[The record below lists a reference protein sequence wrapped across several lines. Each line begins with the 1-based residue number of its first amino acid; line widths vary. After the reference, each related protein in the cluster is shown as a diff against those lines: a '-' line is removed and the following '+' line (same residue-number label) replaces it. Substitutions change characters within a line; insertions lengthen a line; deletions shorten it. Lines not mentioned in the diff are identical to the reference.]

1 LFAAKDERVITE
13 RHMLSLGD
21 QRFAAALRNWIP
33 DGQRRENHPMSAT
46 NATAMHLRWQAEWC
60 TKLGSPLYGSLL
72 GRSADDVEAGGAV
85 ARLLGDREASSR
97 SMLGLKL
104 LGAVHRLVL
113 EGRASQLAEFYPSVG
128 GAADPDAA
136 WEAFRE
142 LISKRPQEIE
152 PGLKRPVQ
160 TNEVGRAA
168 ALVGGFLEVARAT
181 GLPLRILEVGA
192 SAGLHLRWDHYF
204 YEARGRTWG
213 PADSRVRIC
222 SFNSDCP
229 LPFDVDAYVAER
241 RGCDTNP
248 VDPTTSDGRLT
259 LLSYVWPDQLARH
272 RLLRA
277 ALEIAQQV
285 PAEVETAGLIEW
297 VDKNALPTAGVAT
310 VVYHSIVMQYLSEED
325 RLAFE
330 RLLLERG
337 DATTAAAPLAWL
349 RMEPGGSESEV
360 RLRMWPGGMERLVA
374 TSGYHGQNVRW
385 LA

>member
-1 LFAAKDERVITE
+1 MPT
-13 RHMLSLGD
+13 
-21 QRFAAALRNWIP
+21 
-33 DGQRRENHPMSAT
+33 T
-46 NATAMHLRWQAEWC
+46 NATAMHLRWQADWC

-72 GRSADDVEAGGAV
+72 ERAADDVERDGPV
-85 ARLLGDREASSR
+85 ARLLGDRDASSR

-104 LGAVHRLVL
+104 MGAVHRFVL
-113 EGRASQLAEFYPSVG
+113 EGRAPQLAEFYPSVG
-128 GAADPDAA
+128 GNADPDAA
-136 WEAFRE
+136 WKAFRD
-142 LISKRPQEIE
+142 LVANRQQEIE
-152 PGLKRPVQ
+152 PGLERPVQ

-168 ALVGGFLEVARAT
+168 ALVGGFLEVAGAT

-213 PADSRVRIC
+213 PAGSRVRLC
-222 SFNSDCP
+222 SYNSERS
-229 LPFDVDAYVAER
+229 LPFDVDAKVAER

-248 VDPTTSDGRLT
+248 VDPTTNEGRLT
-259 LLSYVWPDQLARH
+259 LLSYVWPDQVVRV

-277 ALEIAQQV
+277 ALEIAKAV
-285 PAEVETAGLIEW
+285 PAKVESAGLVEW
-297 VDKNALPTAGVAT
+297 VDENVLPVAELAT

-330 RLLLERG
+330 RLLVERG
-337 DATTAAAPLAWL
+337 DSTTAGAPLAWL
-349 RMEPGGSESEV
+349 RMEPGGDESEV
-360 RLRMWPGGMERLVA
+360 RLTMWPGGTERVVA